1 MKKTYILLGV
11 LLVMAGL
18 YFFLVHDRGQTSMNP
33 SDIAFAIEDTG
44 AVNRIVLTQY
54 REGEVIS
61 HMQLDRQPNNQWY
74 LNGEYPV
81 YSHRINYLL
90 ETMHLIHVK
99 EKLIDEGINS
109 ALGILDTYHTHMEA
123 FGEEGLIKSYKIG
136 TDAQGSRGT
145 LMQLTDSELPFIV
158 ELPGM
163 QGFVNSRYTLDP
175 KVWRE
180 NLLFSANLE
189 KIKSISIAYPDPS
202 RSFQLI
208 RENVEGPWRLF
219 ASEDNLDEGQLQ
231 AYLENF
237 TGQINGETF
246 AAQDFPG
253 KFEELKS
260 KTPDVIFSVSYFDLD
275 PRTIY
280 LFEREDNRNNFFGW
294 VEGDEELL
302 TIQHFVFDK
311 FLVDR
316 GSFLGGI

>member
-1 MKKTYILLGV
+1 MKKTYILLGI
-11 LLVMAGL
+11 LMITIGL
-18 YFFLVHDRGQTSMNP
+18 YFFLVHDQGQTSMNP
-33 SDIAFAIEDTG
+33 NDIAFAIEDTG

-54 REGEVIS
+54 REGETINR
-61 HMQLDRQPNNQWY
+61 MQLDRLPSGRWQ
-74 LNGEYPV
+74 LNGEYLV

-90 ETMHLIHVK
+90 QTMHLIHVK
-99 EKLIDEGINS
+99 EKLIDDGINS
-109 ALGILDTYHTHMEA
+109 ALAILDTYHTQMEA
-123 FGEEGLIKSYKIG
+123 FGENGLIKSYKIG

-145 LMQLTDSELPFIV
+145 LMKLNDSKFPFIV

-163 QGFVNSRYTLDP
+163 QGFVNSRFAIDP

-180 NLLFSANLE
+180 NLLFVANPD
-189 KIKSISIAYPDPS
+189 KIKSVSITYPDPD

-208 RENVEGPWRLF
+208 RESAEDDWRLF
-219 ASEDNLDEGQLQ
+219 ASENKLDDAQLQ
-231 AYLENF
+231 AYLSNF
-237 TGQINGETF
+237 QGQINAESF
-246 AAQDFPG
+246 ATNDFPG
-253 KFEELKS
+253 KLEELKGQA
-260 KTPDVIFSVSYFDLD
+260 PDVIFSVSYFDME

-316 GSFLGGI
+316 GSLLGGI